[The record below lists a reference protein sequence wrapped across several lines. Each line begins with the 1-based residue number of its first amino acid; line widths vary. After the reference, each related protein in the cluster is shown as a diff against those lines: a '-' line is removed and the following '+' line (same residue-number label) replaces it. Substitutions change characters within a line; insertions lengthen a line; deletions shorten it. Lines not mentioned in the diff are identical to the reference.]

1 MDYGH
6 RRQGKLRV
14 AEYQSYGGMGEGWV
28 LMRHDQQVANTS
40 PVYPA
45 TGASPLHTML
55 TDTYTIKTFFDEFT
69 SEPER
74 ALRWN
79 GLRHDSGDPIVF
91 AQAVKDAWNAV
102 AKSAGRDV
110 KEVLKGKKVIFSDG
124 LDVPESLRI
133 WNECEKIGIDGKPFL
148 FLQ

>member
-1 MDYGH
+1 
-6 RRQGKLRV
+6 
-14 AEYQSYGGMGEGWV
+14 
-28 LMRHDQQVANTS
+28 
-40 PVYPA
+40 
-45 TGASPLHTML
+45 ML

-91 AQAVKDAWNAV
+91 AQAVKDAWTSV
-102 AKSAGRDV
+102 AKSVGKEEADV
-110 KEVLKGKKVIFSDG
+110 IKGKKVIFSDG

-133 WNECEKIGIDGKPFL
+133 WNECEKIGIDGKSLWFSSMGWR
-148 FLQ
+148 